1 MIRVYFARKHSP
13 FWGDVLTTVQRVYER
28 QNYPFHNM
36 LIDVGLS
43 SIIRKHNRI
52 FYTRT
57 FLEHY
62 RRVVA
67 EMDRRYPRHVRA
79 LIPDVPPSWG
89 HHKTHDWFHRHLR
102 LLKEWRQYREE
113 YWIPIVHYFTLDEDE
128 IERMLD
134 ENGDVFGERE
144 IIAVPTRKF
153 LTYRQKFTVL
163 MQLLHRK
170 FPSTKIHLLAF
181 FPRDYDFPKQNVVS
195 VDMGASLVN
204 FHNVKRDLAF
214 YWRMRDNERRIFL
227 NFRTSPLGLRLCYHM
242 FLKALIE
249 HYSTVF
255 GGVEYAGWY
264 KIAETHDRRNAGSGL
279 RRPRSGVTGI
289 ELSRP

>member
-1 MIRVYFARKHSP
+1 MIRVYFARGFSP
-13 FWGDVLTTVQRVYER
+13 FWGDVLTTVQSIYER
-28 QNYPFHNM
+28 RNYPFRNM

-62 RRVVA
+62 RRVVTA
-67 EMDRRYPRHVRA
+67 MDRRYPRRVRA

-89 HHKTHDWFHRHLR
+89 RHKTRNWYSRHFG
-102 LLKEWRQYREE
+102 LLKAWRQHREDC
-113 YWIPIVHYFTLDEDE
+113 WIPIVHYFTLEDEE

-144 IIAVPTRKF
+144 IIAVPTRGY
-153 LTYRQKFTVL
+153 TRNRQKFIVL

-181 FPRDYDFPKQNVVS
+181 FPKDRDFPKQNVVS

-204 FHNVKRDLAF
+204 FHDVKRDLAF
-214 YWRMRDNERRIFL
+214 YWRMRDSDRIIFL
-227 NFRTSPLGLRLCYHM
+227 NFRTTPLGLRLCYHM
-242 FLKALIE
+242 FLKALIT
-249 HYSTVF
+249 HYSAIF
-255 GGVEYAGWY
+255 GGVEYAGWF
-264 KIAETHDRRNAGSGL
+264 KIAETDDRCDISSSL
-279 RRPRSGVTGI
+279 HRPRSGVAGI
-289 ELSRP
+289 ELPRP